1 MAAAAHNPSFAK
13 KAGIP
18 VSVAKEFNQAD
29 KGKKFKEG
37 GNVANLKK
45 MFKGKET
52 YSEELKEGKAIKS
65 GKLTP
70 QQYAKGERMEDSK
83 KMKSD
88 DKKMKSGGSCYAKGG
103 VTRADGCATKGHTK
117 GKMMAE
123 GGRVGRG
130 GVKGD
135 NIVEGAKD
143 LLKKRSEFAASN
155 RKAIS
160 DAVMEPTGGTRGRG
174 ATKAPIFSKNQDQ
187 TVNRINLER
196 EPKFSPSSSE
206 NSSRADKIMKSVKGS
221 EISPELLKE
230 GNDIL
235 DKANAPTSDGFDE
248 GPKKVTMEKP
258 KPKAASKPKP
268 KTEGQ
273 KAREQIERMRSIYNS
288 DSEYS
293 NDEDSGMKRGGKVK
307 SCGMKGGGVTRGDG
321 IASRGRTRGKFV

>member
-1 MAAAAHNPSFAK
+1 MAAASHNPSFAK

-70 QQYAKGERMEDSK
+70 QQYAKGEKMEDSK
-83 KMKSD
+83 KMKAD

-130 GVKGD
+130 DGIASWLETQKENEQKRLKNLPEMMRRKTAAETDAGKG
-135 NIVEGAKD
+135 EGILQKLRSPYQSGEDTEYNKRNSAVQ
-143 LLKKRSEFAASN
+143 KKSRDEYEDTKSGMAAN
-155 RKAIS
+155 ALGIK
-160 DAVMEPTGGTRGRG
+160 
-174 ATKAPIFSKNQDQ
+174 
-187 TVNRINLER
+187 
-196 EPKFSPSSSE
+196 SSS
-206 NSSRADKIMKSVKGS
+206 SDS
-221 EISPELLKE
+221 ES
-230 GNDIL
+230 
-235 DKANAPTSDGFDE
+235 
-248 GPKKVTMEKP
+248 
-258 KPKAASKPKP
+258 KPKAKPSVSKPKKP
-268 KTEGQ
+268 VTRAKTEGQ
-273 KAREQIERMRSIYNS
+273 KAREQIERMRELYNS
-288 DSEYS
+288 DSSTAEDM
-293 NDEDSGMKRGGKVK
+293 NTQGKLDAAEDSGMKRGGKVK

>member
-1 MAAAAHNPSFAK
+1 
-13 KAGIP
+13 
-18 VSVAKEFNQAD
+18 
-29 KGKKFKEG
+29 
-37 GNVANLKK
+37 VANLKK
-45 MFKGKET
+45 LFKGKDT
-52 YSEELKEGKAIKS
+52 YKEELKEGKAIKS

-135 NIVEGAKD
+135 NLFQSAKD
-143 LLKKRSEFAASN
+143 AISKGHSNIPEMMRRKTAEESDAGKGEGILQKLRSPYQSGEDTEYNKRNSAVQKKSRDEYEDTKSGMAASALGI
-155 RKAIS
+155 K
-160 DAVMEPTGGTRGRG
+160 
-174 ATKAPIFSKNQDQ
+174 
-187 TVNRINLER
+187 
-196 EPKFSPSSSE
+196 SSS
-206 NSSRADKIMKSVKGS
+206 SDS
-221 EISPELLKE
+221 E
-230 GNDIL
+230 
-235 DKANAPTSDGFDE
+235 
-248 GPKKVTMEKP
+248 P
-258 KPKAASKPKP
+258 KPKAKTSDSKPKKSVTRA

-273 KAREQIERMRSIYNS
+273 KAREQIERMRELYNS
-288 DSEYS
+288 DSSTAEDM
-293 NDEDSGMKRGGKVK
+293 NTQGKLDAAEDSGMKRGGKVK